1 MDMFNPGCAEGSR
14 SERDGRRMTAV
25 ALAIPSVL
33 IASVVLVALLLR
45 VRRARAGGASDTR
58 PWCVGCWLPLGDM
71 LAVRHFGWGTR
82 RARVR
87 EWAVEASGS

>member
-1 MDMFNPGCAEGSR
+1 
-14 SERDGRRMTAV
+14 MTAV
-25 ALAIPSVL
+25 ALAVPSVL
-33 IASVVLVALLLR
+33 IASVMLVALLLR

>member
-1 MDMFNPGCAEGSR
+1 MDMLNPDCAEGSR
-14 SERDGRRMTAV
+14 SERDGGRMTAV
-25 ALAIPSVL
+25 ALAVPSVL

-58 PWCVGCWLPLGDM
+58 RWCVGYRLPLGDM
-71 LAVRHFGWGTR
+71 LAVRHVGWGTR

-87 EWAVEASGS
+87 AWAVEASGS